1 MNTIL
6 FPTLANMF
14 GPQGLMIFSILLLL
28 FGAKKLPELAR
39 GMGLAIKEFSKAK
52 NDIQDEILRDP
63 PAQPP
68 QAPKQIDAEVAKT
81 EAPAGTKAQNETH
94 V

>member
-1 MNTIL
+1 MNIHL

-14 GPQGLMIFSILLLL
+14 GPQGLMILSILLLL

-52 NDIQDEILRDP
+52 NEIQDEILREPAPEP
-63 PAQPP
+63 P
-68 QAPKQIDAEVAKT
+68 KVTDADVAKA
-81 EAPAGTKAQNETH
+81 APTQPAATQVHSDTH
-94 V
+94 A

>member
-1 MNTIL
+1 MSTLL

-14 GPQGLMIFSILLLL
+14 GPQGLMIFSVLLLL

-52 NDIQDEILRDP
+52 NEIEDEILRPTP
-63 PAQPP
+63 PAPT
-68 QAPKQIDAEVAKT
+68 KQIDADATAK
-81 EAPAGTKAQNETH
+81 AQQPAGTQSQATDTH
-94 V
+94 A

>member
-1 MNTIL
+1 MSTL
-6 FPTLANMF
+6 FIPTLANLF
-14 GPQGLMIFSILLLL
+14 GPQGMMIFGVLLLL

-52 NDIQDEILRDP
+52 NEIEDEILRP
-63 PAQPP
+63 PATPP
-68 QAPKQIDAEVAKT
+68 AKPVEQI
-81 EAPAGTKAQNETH
+81 EAATAGKSEPAGTQPH

>member
-1 MNTIL
+1 MSTL
-6 FPTLANMF
+6 FIPTLANLF
-14 GPQGLMIFSILLLL
+14 GPQGMMIFAVLLLL

-52 NDIQDEILRDP
+52 NEIEDEILR
-63 PAQPP
+63 PAPTP
-68 QAPKQIDAEVAKT
+68 APKPAEQIDATVAAKP
-81 EAPAGTKAQNETH
+81 APADTQARTETH

>member
-1 MNTIL
+1 MSTLL

-52 NDIQDEILRDP
+52 NDIQDEILREP
-63 PAQPP
+63 TAQPP

-81 EAPAGTKAQNETH
+81 EAPAGTKPQNETH

>member
-1 MNTIL
+1 MSTL
-6 FPTLANMF
+6 FIPTVANLF
-14 GPQGLMIFSILLLL
+14 GPQGMMIFGVLLLL

-52 NDIQDEILRDP
+52 NEIEDEILRP
-63 PAQPP
+63 PATPP
-68 QAPKQIDAEVAKT
+68 AKPAEQIDATTTAKT
-81 EAPAGTKAQNETH
+81 APADTQARTETH